1 MSVDLLESQRAPD
14 IVHRPQLAKV
24 YDLPTRGGVESLLG
38 RRRERNVV
46 DRLLEQV
53 HGGRSGVL
61 VLRGEPGVGKT
72 ALLQYAAD
80 SASALR
86 VVRAVGVES
95 EMELAFA
102 ALHQLCSPMF
112 DRLDQLPSPQRD
124 ALATTFGLRA
134 GAVPDR
140 FLVGLAMLSLLSE
153 AAAERPLVC
162 VVDDAQWLDRA
173 SAQTLAFVAR
183 RLLAES
189 VAMVFATREPD
200 KELAALPRLAIGGL
214 PGEDARALLAAEVRG
229 PLDERVRDRI
239 LAETRGN
246 PLALLELPRGLPPA
260 QLAGGF
266 ALPDAPGLQGRIE
279 DSFRRR
285 LDALPDDSRQ
295 LLLIAAAEPLG
306 DPVLVWRAAE
316 RLGIARPVSEP
327 AEAAGLVEY
336 GPRVRFRHPL
346 VRSAVYRSAA
356 PEDRRR
362 AHAALAEATDA
373 RLDPDRRAW
382 HRAQATRGADED
394 VAAELEHSAGRAQ
407 ARGGFA
413 AAAAFLERAAE
424 LTPEPSRRARRA
436 LAAAQAK
443 HLAGASEA
451 AIALLA
457 TTQAGPLDD
466 LERARADLL
475 RGQIAWALS
484 RGSDAPPLLLKAA
497 QRLEPLEPRLAR
509 ETY

>member
-14 IVHRPQLAKV
+14 IVHRPQLAKM

-102 ALHQLCSPMF
+102 ALHQLCSPMLH
-112 DRLDQLPSPQRD
+112 RLDQLTSPQRD

-173 SAQTLAFVAR
+173 SAQVLAFVAR
-183 RLLAES
+183 RLRAES
-189 VAMVFATREPD
+189 IVLLFATREPSQEFRCLP
-200 KELAALPRLAIGGL
+200 ELVVEGLRDSDAHELLRSAIPGRLDGQ
-214 PGEDARALLAAEVRG
+214 V
-229 PLDERVRDRI
+229 LDQFV
-239 LAETRGN
+239 AETGGN
-246 PLALLELPRGLPPA
+246 PLALLELPRGLTPG

-266 ALPDAPGLQGRIE
+266 GLP
-279 DSFRRR
+279 
-285 LDALPDDSRQ
+285 
-295 LLLIAAAEPLG
+295 
-306 DPVLVWRAAE
+306 
-316 RLGIARPVSEP
+316 
-327 AEAAGLVEY
+327 
-336 GPRVRFRHPL
+336 
-346 VRSAVYRSAA
+346 
-356 PEDRRR
+356 
-362 AHAALAEATDA
+362 
-373 RLDPDRRAW
+373 
-382 HRAQATRGADED
+382 
-394 VAAELEHSAGRAQ
+394 
-407 ARGGFA
+407 
-413 AAAAFLERAAE
+413 
-424 LTPEPSRRARRA
+424 
-436 LAAAQAK
+436 
-443 HLAGASEA
+443 
-451 AIALLA
+451 
-457 TTQAGPLDD
+457 
-466 LERARADLL
+466 
-475 RGQIAWALS
+475 
-484 RGSDAPPLLLKAA
+484 
-497 QRLEPLEPRLAR
+497 
-509 ETY
+509 